1 MPFIQKTYN
10 HTADSYTLLDT
21 PSVLNY
27 PEYAV
32 EDNTGTLKSIA
43 KITHVA
49 GYVNTSGWGT
59 FTNIFLHTEGTS
71 IFYQDLK
78 QILSA
83 LDDKILSIQFEDSN
97 FSFTIFDT
105 TFYIRA
111 LNLFDNAASGAST
124 NIQCGLSIPVVYRKG
139 KIVTPGWSCNRSISM
154 HITMWSSPSYGYN
167 NQTNIQSNT
176 TSKMSSI
183 RSFSKGAYSSITTQ
197 NKLQYIY
204 TIKIRYNTNFLHI
217 SYENWNGNEIPL
229 LFVMQ
234 GQDINQKNVVFTTL
248 GGAVNSRWYNF
259 NTISLDAITHVVNG
273 NLNEGEKSHTNEAS
287 QWPNLNAFTYFGHH
301 IEPLYDLFYPGGK
314 DITGAININPYC
326 LFSNL
331 YATTKP
337 YCFGLYSL
345 ARSDNTLLT
354 KPICINGFIDFD
366 NVYYAP
372 SGLQKWNANYEINGE
387 QYWCM
392 GSYMRDTIANWSNL
406 AYNTTYWQLYYDFSF
421 LLKL

>member
-10 HTADSYTLLDT
+10 HTADSYTLLDS

-27 PEYAV
+27 PEYAI

-43 KITHVA
+43 KVTQVSGYGSYYKVQWSESNVFVHV
-49 GYVNTSGWGT
+49 
-59 FTNIFLHTEGTS
+59 EGTS
-71 IFYQDLK
+71 IFYQDLR
-78 QILSA
+78 QILES
-83 LDDKILSIQFEDSN
+83 LDDNILSITYDDSN

-111 LNLFDNAASGAST
+111 LNLFDNKTSEATT
-124 NIQCGLSIPVVYRKG
+124 NIQCGLSVPVVYRKG
-139 KIVTPGWSCNRSISM
+139 KPVVNGWSCNRN
-154 HITMWSSPSYGYN
+154 ITAYPYLTYSSSYGQDSLN
-167 NQTNIQSNT
+167 ANAGKIN
-176 TSKMSSI
+176 KH

-217 SYENWNGNEIPL
+217 SYDNWNGNEIPL

-234 GQDINQKNVVFTTL
+234 GQDINQKKVVFTTL

-259 NTISLDAITHVVNG
+259 NNITLDAITHVVNAD
-273 NLNEGEKSHTNEAS
+273 NIVYRHANTN
-287 QWPNLNAFTYFGHH
+287 QPGDWPNVTAFSILGHN
-301 IEPLYDLFYPGGK
+301 IRPLYDLFYPGGK
-314 DITGAININPYC
+314 DISSTTNVNPFC
-326 LFSNL
+326 FFTNL

-366 NVYYAP
+366 NIYYAP

-406 AYNTTYWQLYYDFSF
+406 GYSTAYTYNMYYDFSL